1 VVEIQNS
8 IRKGQL
14 AEAHSSINQLLWLM
28 ANDPKAHLAEE
39 KIKELQF
46 LIETHVFA
54 GQFNSKLIDSLRL
67 GYVKHLTFGPGQKP
81 P

>member
-1 VVEIQNS
+1 
-8 IRKGQL
+8 
-14 AEAHSSINQLLWLM
+14 M